1 MEVVGLRSPDDVRF
15 RFDACE
21 LDVLVDGVRVRSPG
35 VGRCCPLRRRPF
47 VSRMIDNPSKEAVLT
62 YAMLIYP
69 KPGSHEGLGE
79 DEAKALTAEYL
90 ALRDD
95 SRCVGGAHLQPGDMA
110 TTVRHGCAGNLITD
124 GPYADAKEVLG
135 GYYVLEASDLDAALE
150 FAQRIPAVRLG
161 GAVEVRPL
169 VEIPTETAH

>member
-1 MEVVGLRSPDDVRF
+1 
-15 RFDACE
+15 
-21 LDVLVDGVRVRSPG
+21 
-35 VGRCCPLRRRPF
+35 
-47 VSRMIDNPSKEAVLT
+47 MIDNPSKEAEVK

-79 DEAKALTAEYL
+79 EGATALTAEYL

-95 SRCVGGAHLQPGDMA
+95 SRCVGGAHLQPVDMA
-110 TTVRHGCAGNLITD
+110 TTVRHGGAGNLITD

-135 GYYVLEASDLDAALE
+135 GYYVLEAADLDAALE

-169 VEIPTETAH
+169 VEIPGRRLTDRAGLPARVGPGPRVPGRLPRRHRPRRGGRPGGVCDRGRAVAPRGVA

>member
-1 MEVVGLRSPDDVRF
+1 M
-15 RFDACE
+15 
-21 LDVLVDGVRVRSPG
+21 
-35 VGRCCPLRRRPF
+35 
-47 VSRMIDNPSKEAVLT
+47 K

-69 KPGSHEGLGE
+69 QPGSHEGLADE
-79 DEAKALTAEYL
+79 EAKALTAEYL
-90 ALRDD
+90 ALRDETG
-95 SRCVGGAHLQPGDMA
+95 CVDGGHLQPGEMA
-110 TTVRHGCAGNLITD
+110 TTVRLGVAGNLITD

-169 VEIPTETAH
+169 VQIPVETAH

>member
-1 MEVVGLRSPDDVRF
+1 M
-15 RFDACE
+15 
-21 LDVLVDGVRVRSPG
+21 
-35 VGRCCPLRRRPF
+35 
-47 VSRMIDNPSKEAVLT
+47 K

-69 KPGSHEGLGE
+69 KAGSDEGLGE
-79 DEAKALTAEYL
+79 AEAQALTAEYL

-95 SRCVGGAHLQPGDMA
+95 PRCIGGAHLQPGDMA
-110 TTVRHGCAGNLITD
+110 TTVRHGGGENLITD

-135 GYYVLEASDLDAALE
+135 GYFVFEASDLDAALE

-169 VEIPTETAH
+169 VEMPMETAH

>member
-1 MEVVGLRSPDDVRF
+1 M
-15 RFDACE
+15 
-21 LDVLVDGVRVRSPG
+21 
-35 VGRCCPLRRRPF
+35 
-47 VSRMIDNPSKEAVLT
+47 K

-69 KPGSHEGLGE
+69 EPGSHEGLAE
-79 DEAKALTAEYL
+79 EEARALTAEYL

-95 SRCVGGAHLQPGDMA
+95 PRCVGGAHLQPGETA
-110 TTVRHGCAGNLITD
+110 TTVRRGDLITD

-169 VEIPTETAH
+169 VEIAVETAH